1 MFRPQRHQAGDTAAA
16 TLLPYGGGERV
27 WLGKA
32 LAELEIRLLAVG
44 LLNQLTLELER
55 DQDLTLRVIPSPSP
69 ADGLL
74 VRPPSR
80 AS

>member
-1 MFRPQRHQAGDTAAA
+1 
-16 TLLPYGGGERV
+16 V
-27 WLGKA
+27 CLGKA

-44 LLNQLTLELER
+44 LLKQVTLALEA

-69 ADGLL
+69 TDGLL
-74 VRPPSR
+74 VRARST

>member
-1 MFRPQRHQAGDTAAA
+1 MDPWLRSAGWDPTSLAPLLVTLVAPRSRHPSAPAEHASA
-16 TLLPYGGGERV
+16 ERS
-27 WLGKA
+27 A
-32 LAELEIRLLAVG
+32 RD
-44 LLNQLTLELER
+44 LTLELEA

-74 VRPPSR
+74 VRAYSR